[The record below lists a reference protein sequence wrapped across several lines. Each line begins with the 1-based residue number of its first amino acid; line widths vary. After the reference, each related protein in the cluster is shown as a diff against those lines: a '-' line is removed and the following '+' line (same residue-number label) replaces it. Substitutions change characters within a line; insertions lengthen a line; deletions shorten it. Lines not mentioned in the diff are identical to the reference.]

1 MISHGQTLLGAY
13 IKAYVGFK
21 TKIIELLRLW
31 EYEKTISHGQ
41 NLLGAYIKAYFGWK
55 TTMTNAHKRI
65 QAQNLTF
72 SRSL

>member
-1 MISHGQTLLGAY
+1 M
-13 IKAYVGFK
+13 V
-21 TKIIELLRLW
+21 W

-55 TTMTNAHKRI
+55 TTTTTAHKRI
-65 QAQNLTF
+65 QAENLTF